1 MRRSFFTLAVLASG
15 LAIPAAAQDRH
26 PIATRVQADLKDP
39 AKPFALVIAIKV
51 KADAADK
58 FEAAFARA
66 RTETHKEKGCLAYD
80 LNRDAKE
87 AGRYLVYER
96 WKTLADLEAHLASEH
111 IKALFAEVGALFDGD
126 PELKVMVPAAE

>member
-1 MRRSFFTLAVLASG
+1 MRPYSFTPAAVLALC
-15 LAIPAAAQDRH
+15 LAAPAAGQDRH

-66 RTETHKEKGCLAYD
+66 RTETRKEKVNVQVAECVPEPGA
-80 LNRDAKE
+80 RDPQ
-87 AGRYLVYER
+87 AGD
-96 WKTLADLEAHLASEH
+96 THAASTPRL
-111 IKALFAEVGALFDGD
+111 KQSLPMQGA
-126 PELKVMVPAAE
+126 